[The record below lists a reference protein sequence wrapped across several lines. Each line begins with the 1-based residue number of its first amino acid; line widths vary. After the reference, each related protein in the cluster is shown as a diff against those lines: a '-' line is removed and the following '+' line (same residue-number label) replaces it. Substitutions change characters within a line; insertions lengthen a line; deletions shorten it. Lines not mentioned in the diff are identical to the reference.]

1 MQQRRK
7 SLSISHKHTLTF
19 ASVVRSEIRK
29 NRKTWWERKRRTQ
42 KEEKKLPMGHDECV
56 FTVVIINTFVTAYLY
71 ACYRVTH
78 HHYIRWHA
86 YVCSACSFSFSPS
99 PSAVQKDQ
107 PLVAVDAGKFSMWAE
122 KWIKSRIPYSTVD
135 FSSYFYTR
143 PRSNTIQATFVS
155 VRFFPSSLSPSAL
168 NMQCQWW
175 WLREYVKRKWKIRV
189 WKRRGKNNGRENERV
204 QVFFC
209 RLWVVTVL
217 LIKKVCMSVCVA
229 MLIC

>member
-56 FTVVIINTFVTAYLY
+56 FIVVIINTFVTAYLY
-71 ACYRVTH
+71 AFYRVTH

-107 PLVAVDAGKFSMWAE
+107 PLVAVDAGKFWMWAE
-122 KWIKSRIPYSTVD
+122 KWIKSRIRYSTVD

-155 VRFFPSSLSPSAL
+155 VRFFSSSLSLSV
-168 NMQCQWW
+168 C
-175 WLREYVKRKWKIRV
+175 VKYAMPVMMITRICKKEM
-189 WKRRGKNNGRENERV
+189 KDTNLKAERRKNNGRENKRV

-217 LIKKVCMSVCVA
+217 LIKKRCACTRA
-229 MLIC
+229 A